1 MKMSDVLKRI
11 EIPIALT
18 VIATLLQVIPYYL
31 DIPVLEDTAATAAN
45 AVLIIVAAAT
55 LIGVI
60 SIIQVHGK
68 RIQRQAEGWYYSVLV
83 VGFAVVM
90 ILAGLPLPEF
100 GLGVNNS
107 VYDWLFTNVQ
117 TPLGGTM
124 YSILAFFITSA
135 AFRAFRARN
144 LEASIVLVAGTIMVM
159 GNSPMIAFYAP
170 AIKNLGLWIREV
182 PNMATFRGVMIGAA
196 LGSIALAVRTLM
208 GIERGYL
215 RGGGGEE

>member
-1 MKMSDVLKRI
+1 MSNVLKRI

-31 DIPVLEDTAATAAN
+31 DIPILEETAAVAAN

-68 RIQRQAEGWYYSVLV
+68 RIQRQSEGWYYSVLV
-83 VGFAVVM
+83 VGFSVIM
-90 ILAGLPLPEF
+90 ILTGLPFPEV
-100 GLGVNNS
+100 GLGVDNS
-107 VYDWLFTNVQ
+107 IYNWLFTNVQ

-144 LEASIVLVAGTIMVM
+144 LEASLVLVAGTIMVM
-159 GNSPMIAFYAP
+159 SNSPVIANYVP
-170 AIKNLGLWIREV
+170 ALKSIGLWIREV

-215 RGGGGEE
+215 RGGGEE

>member
-1 MKMSDVLKRI
+1 MSDVLRRI

-18 VIATLLQVIPYYL
+18 IIACLLQVIPYYFE
-31 DIPVLEDTAATAAN
+31 IPALESAAN
-45 AVLIIVAAAT
+45 TASNGVLLIVACAT
-55 LIGVI
+55 FVGVI

-68 RIQRQAEGWYYSVLV
+68 RIQRQSEGWYYSLLV
-83 VGFAVVM
+83 IGLSVIMA
-90 ILAGLPLPEF
+90 LTGLPFPEA

-107 VYDWLFTNVQ
+107 IYNWLFINVQ

-124 YSILAFFITSA
+124 YSIIAFFITSA

-144 LEASIVLVAGTIMVM
+144 LEASIILVAGTIMVM
-159 GNSPMIAFYAP
+159 GNAPLLTNYFPFIAD
-170 AIKNLGLWIREV
+170 ISLWIRQV
-182 PNMATFRGVMIGAA
+182 PNLATMRGVMIGAA

-215 RGGGGEE
+215 RGGGEE